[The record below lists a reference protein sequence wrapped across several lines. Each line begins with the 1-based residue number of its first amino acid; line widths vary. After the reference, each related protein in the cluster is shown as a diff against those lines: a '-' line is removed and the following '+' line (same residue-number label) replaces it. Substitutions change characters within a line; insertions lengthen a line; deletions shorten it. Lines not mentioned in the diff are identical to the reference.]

1 MCHSSSIS
9 SLAPS
14 EQSKGAEQP
23 RAGLKLVDNTVLC
36 PTPQFPEKSSAS
48 EEVVVACVVVVVVV
62 VAVKVVVAETEILFN
77 KVKI

>member
-23 RAGLKLVDNTVLC
+23 RAGLKLVVLC
-36 PTPQFPEKSSAS
+36 PTPQFPEKSSNS
-48 EEVVVACVVVVVVV
+48 EEVFVACVVVVVVFV
-62 VAVKVVVAETEILFN
+62 VVVDVVAETEILFN
-77 KVKI
+77 KFEI